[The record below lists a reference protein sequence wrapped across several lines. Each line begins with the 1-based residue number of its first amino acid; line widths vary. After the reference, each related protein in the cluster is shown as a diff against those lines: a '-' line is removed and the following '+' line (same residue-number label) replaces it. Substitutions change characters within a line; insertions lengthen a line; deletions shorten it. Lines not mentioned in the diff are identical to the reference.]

1 MARATVRVS
10 MVALF
15 LAGLASPC
23 WAPFEPRLGE
33 GPDNAPAKADQDYR
47 KRDEVAREAAKQRDL
62 QKALLPPGAP
72 AVQGE
77 TVTAHE
83 RPASQPPT
91 TASTT
96 PPAGP
101 RVPPARPPSAL
112 TPGAILLV
120 LLAVGVIVAVLW
132 GHRRRR

>member
-1 MARATVRVS
+1 

-33 GPDNAPAKADQDYR
+33 GPDNAPAKADRDYQE
-47 KRDEVAREAAKQRDL
+47 RDEVAREAAKQRDL

-77 TVTAHE
+77 TVPAGGGSARQAPAPASNP
-83 RPASQPPT
+83 RPAGQS
-91 TASTT
+91 
-96 PPAGP
+96 
-101 RVPPARPPSAL
+101 VPPARPPGAL

-132 GHRRRR
+132 SHRRRR